1 MIIICHRPL
10 FIYNLWHYIPH
21 LKHITRRG
29 TGILLRCASQNPVS
43 WVVITIMANTK
54 QLSISILVVIVS
66 FIASYYHAIYTG
78 DIIGNF
84 VGYFASMAILPVF
97 LGISIGC
104 LGIYALKNHLGS
116 YLKHYWWL
124 PAIGAISSLAPTA
137 IYIMGMSMEHS

>member
-1 MIIICHRPL
+1 
-10 FIYNLWHYIPH
+10 
-21 LKHITRRG
+21 
-29 TGILLRCASQNPVS
+29 
-43 WVVITIMANTK
+43 MANTK

-104 LGIYALKNHLGS
+104 LGIYALNNHLGS
-116 YLKHYWWL
+116 YLKHNWWL